1 MMKTASRLTM
11 TFAFLVSMFLAVAVP
26 QERTTP
32 DVTNQAKALVEML
45 KDDRAREAL
54 IKELEK
60 LDTIQENKT
69 SDIAETDAK
78 NSIQPSVAQKST
90 PLENLSLGRR
100 LANFTKESSQ
110 AIAGTV
116 ETLRTRLAETGRTLG
131 ALGRS
136 DTNSVLWDA
145 IKSLFFI
152 ILATY
157 AIFFGLRT
165 LVKPLYRKLGAHS
178 ANGGFISTIV
188 AVLISVI
195 VDAGVVILAWG
206 LGYVVAI
213 YALGDAGQIG
223 IRQTLYLNAFMI
235 VELSKVAIRLIIS
248 PTTSKLRLLAISNLA
263 AHYLDTRLT
272 FLVSLIGYGQ
282 LLVLPIIN
290 QNVSFI
296 AGRAVSLV
304 IAVVALLISLAMVI
318 RNKKAVADWLSD
330 KNANEN
336 TWLRRLAMR
345 WHVPVI
351 LYLAV
356 LFVIVVSRPDGMLS
370 PVLGATGK
378 ILLSLL
384 AGMIATG
391 AISRFLSSG
400 ISVPDGVGERLP
412 LLEPR
417 LNRFVPAGL
426 QVFRLI
432 VAVII
437 GAFAIDVVGLLDIEE
452 WLQSQVGV
460 QATAAI
466 ISTLVI
472 LLASFLI
479 WLAMVSWIDYR
490 LNADYG
496 NVATSREVTLLSLLR
511 NAGTI
516 AIVVITLMFALS
528 ELGIDIAP
536 LLASAGVLGL
546 AIGFGAQ
553 KLVQDII
560 TGVFIQFESAINV
573 GDVVTLSGTLG
584 TVERLTIRSVS
595 LRDAQG
601 AYHIIP
607 FSSVDMVTNYM
618 RDFAYFVCD
627 MGVAYREDTD
637 EVRQA
642 MLDAF
647 DQLAEDKDIASSLLD
662 NMEWMGVMSFG
673 DNAVVVRT
681 RLKTLPGKQ
690 WAIGRAYNAI
700 VKKVFDERGIEM
712 PFPHRTIYFG
722 EGKNGESPKANVE
735 VAMNTA
741 TKE

>member
-1 MMKTASRLTM
+1 
-11 TFAFLVSMFLAVAVP
+11 
-26 QERTTP
+26 
-32 DVTNQAKALVEML
+32 
-45 KDDRAREAL
+45 
-54 IKELEK
+54 
-60 LDTIQENKT
+60 
-69 SDIAETDAK
+69 
-78 NSIQPSVAQKST
+78 
-90 PLENLSLGRR
+90 
-100 LANFTKESSQ
+100 
-110 AIAGTV
+110 
-116 ETLRTRLAETGRTLG
+116 
-131 ALGRS
+131 
-136 DTNSVLWDA
+136 
-145 IKSLFFI
+145 
-152 ILATY
+152 
-157 AIFFGLRT
+157 
-165 LVKPLYRKLGAHS
+165 
-178 ANGGFISTIV
+178 
-188 AVLISVI
+188 
-195 VDAGVVILAWG
+195 
-206 LGYVVAI
+206 
-213 YALGDAGQIG
+213 
-223 IRQTLYLNAFMI
+223 
-235 VELSKVAIRLIIS
+235 
-248 PTTSKLRLLAISNLA
+248 
-263 AHYLDTRLT
+263 
-272 FLVSLIGYGQ
+272 
-282 LLVLPIIN
+282 
-290 QNVSFI
+290 
-296 AGRAVSLV
+296 
-304 IAVVALLISLAMVI
+304 MVI

-330 KNANEN
+330 KNADEN

-356 LFVIVVSRPDGMLS
+356 LFVIVVSRPDGMLF

-378 ILLSLL
+378 ILLSVL

-400 ISVPDGVGERLP
+400 IAVPDGVSERLP

-437 GAFAIDVVGLLDIEE
+437 GAFAIDVVGLLDIEG

-466 ISTLVI
+466 VSTLVI

-647 DQLAEDKDIASSLLD
+647 DQLAEDKEIAASLLD

-690 WAIGRAYNAI
+690 WAIGRAYNAV

-722 EGKNGESPKANVE
+722 EDKNGESPKANVA
-735 VAMNTA
+735 VAMSTA
-741 TKE
+741 TKG